1 MEIYRFKCKCCGA
14 TRYKKPTKNI
24 YRCLYCGEE
33 VEVYRK
39 ADVEQPAPQPV
50 QQTQVE
56 PQASTATEA
65 QTKTKKKEPKMET
78 KNMVL
83 LVACLRFGWFGLHKF
98 MKGQLIWGLIYAFTG
113 GVMGIGVFIDA
124 MVFAIDAAKD
134 VKNYN
139 REKSNF
145 EK

>member
-39 ADVEQPAPQPV
+39 SETEQSAQPEVQVQPV
-50 QQTQVE
+50 QPTIATAEPKPKQNRPE
-56 PQASTATEA
+56 PQL
-65 QTKTKKKEPKMET
+65 ET
-78 KNMVL
+78 RNIIALVL
-83 LVACLRFGWFGLHKF
+83 CLAGGWFGLHKF
-98 MKGQLIWGLIYAFTG
+98 MRGQIIWGLIYAFTG

-124 MVFAIDAAKD
+124 MMLAIDSAKD
-134 VKNYN
+134 IKKYN
-139 REKSNF
+139 REKADF